1 MGLLTLVSAPR
12 KQNMEYSRRASFDFT
27 VVVEAAAVAAAAA
40 AARQRPQEREA
51 SRYSRRQP

>member
-40 AARQRPQEREA
+40 RQRPQEREA